1 MGVTDALT
9 MGMEGVISIFIFLI
23 IFGALLPTII
33 GTIENSS
40 GVGLPQVTILI
51 VSLLGLIFVVG
62 VFMRLYKK
70 ITEPDRPEI
79 QY

>member
-1 MGVTDALT
+1 MGITDALT

-23 IFGALLPTII
+23 LFGALLPTII
-33 GTIENSS
+33 ETINNTS
-40 GVGLPQVTILI
+40 GAGLPQVTILI

>member
-1 MGVTDALT
+1 MGITDALT

-23 IFGALLPTII
+23 LFGALLPTII